1 MGKIEDSIFENFR
14 KAIGEG
20 NLAQAEKAIELAKLL
35 RSKVDFEDFIDFKT
49 SIDSGITNI
58 KSFFEPFPYRYY
70 PAEGTVV
77 IGKSGIFLSQR
88 ENKLFY
94 FLSQNETNMK
104 VIRIISS
111 QDVKNHLWYGKKV
124 TNNALKMAIRRIR
137 LRIESDPKK
146 PQMLINLY
154 GKGYLFLG
162 NNLAREEK

>member
-1 MGKIEDSIFENFR
+1 
-14 KAIGEG
+14 
-20 NLAQAEKAIELAKLL
+20 
-35 RSKVDFEDFIDFKT
+35 
-49 SIDSGITNI
+49 
-58 KSFFEPFPYRYY
+58 
-70 PAEGTVV
+70 
-77 IGKSGIFLSQR
+77 
-88 ENKLFY
+88 
-94 FLSQNETNMK
+94 MK